1 MTLTPSLC
9 GRERGDSDK
18 DDSDGGDEDKHNLV
32 IGDDNF
38 ARHASGM
45 AMVVILILMI
55 IMMIT
60 SGMISERT
68 RRSTRLSPR
77 ALVSFIFSINSYYPA
92 N

>member
-32 IGDDNF
+32 IGDENF

-45 AMVVILILMI
+45 VMVVILISMI

-77 ALVSFIFSINSYYPA
+77 ALDSFIFSINSYYPA